1 MDVFSATRMMSM
13 DFKHRLRHLGLSS
26 NGLNSMTVKALLEP
40 LKTNM
45 SLTSL
50 DLSYNELDHSKESNM
65 MLRDFVRCNSGLRY
79 LDLCCNKLDAQTY
92 GELHLGLLENHTML
106 LLPLAGNPSVD
117 LSRTIHLIQVKLRK
131 NRLAY
136 KANTQEIDCTFQ
148 GGGGGGSVT
157 EYHVHQQQQQ
167 IQSSAEQMMILPI
180 HKSSA
185 RVDTAT
191 VQSSNISL
199 CSDSQSG
206 ESSPVV
212 MPAVLISNCLGHSN
226 TPILVAVENHPPIP
240 SGIGTGP
247 RSVSARNRNASQD
260 STVEATSSSL
270 LYPVVP
276 VEIYSHNTLNVLFST
291 PLAYMNN
298 EMKMAPM
305 DVLDYS
311 KERDLL
317 MQVFK
322 EVQRDVSVHF
332 DFATTDTLCT
342 TLTLGSHLLIDEGCM
357 NRWMDI

>member
-1 MDVFSATRMMSM
+1 MMDL
-13 DFKHRLRHLGLSS
+13 KHRLRHLGLSR
-26 NGLNSMTVKALLEP
+26 NGLNSKTVEALLEP
-40 LKTNM
+40 LKTNL

-50 DLSYNELDHSKESNM
+50 DLSYNDLDHSKESNEA
-65 MLRDFVRCNSGLRY
+65 LRTFVRCNSGLRY
-79 LDLCCNKLDAQTY
+79 LDLCCNRLNADTFR
-92 GELHLGLLENHTML
+92 ELHLGLLENHTML

-117 LSRTIHLIQVKLRK
+117 LSPTIHLIQVKLRK

-148 GGGGGGSVT
+148 GGGGGGGGGSVT
-157 EYHVHQQQQQ
+157 EYYVYQQQQQ
-167 IQSSAEQMMILPI
+167 IQSSAEQMMILPT

-191 VQSSNISL
+191 VQSSDISL

-212 MPAVLISNCLGHSN
+212 MPADLVSNRLGHSN

-298 EMKMAPM
+298 EMKMFPM

-342 TLTLGSHLLIDEGCM
+342 TLTLGSHLLIDEGLM

>member
-1 MDVFSATRMMSM
+1 MDI
-13 DFKHRLRHLGLSS
+13 KHRLRHLGLSS
-26 NGLNSMTVKALLEP
+26 NGLNSKTVEALLKP

-65 MLRDFVRCNSGLRY
+65 MLRDFVRFNSGLRY
-79 LDLCCNKLDAQTY
+79 LDLCCNKLNEKTY

-117 LSRTIHLIQVKLRK
+117 LSRTIDLIQVKLRK

-136 KANTQEIDCTFQ
+136 KVNTQENDCTFQ
-148 GGGGGGSVT
+148 GGGGGGGRGSVT
-157 EYHVHQQQQQ
+157 ENYVHQQQQKN
-167 IQSSAEQMMILPI
+167 QSSAEPMMILPT
-180 HKSSA
+180 HKLST

-191 VQSSNISL
+191 IPVGPSMVQSSDISL

-206 ESSPVV
+206 ESSPVM
-212 MPAVLISNCLGHSN
+212 MPADLISNCLGHSN
-226 TPILVAVENHPPIP
+226 TPILVVVENHPPIP

-247 RSVSARNRNASQD
+247 RTVSARNRNASQD
-260 STVEATSSSL
+260 STVEATSSSF

-298 EMKMAPM
+298 EMKMAPL

-322 EVQRDVSVHF
+322 EVHRDVSVHF

-342 TLTLGSHLLIDEGCM
+342 TLTLGSHLLIDEGWM
-357 NRWMDI
+357 NRWMDK

>member
-1 MDVFSATRMMSM
+1 MDI
-13 DFKHRLRHLGLSS
+13 KHRLRHLGLSS
-26 NGLNSMTVKALLEP
+26 NGLNSKTVKALLEP

-79 LDLCCNKLDAQTY
+79 LDLCCNKLHAGTY
-92 GELHLGLLENHTML
+92 LELHLGLLENHTML

-117 LSRTIHLIQVKLRK
+117 LSLTIHLIQVKLRK

-148 GGGGGGSVT
+148 GGGGGGGGSVT
-157 EYHVHQQQQQ
+157 EYYVHQQQQQ
-167 IQSSAEQMMILPI
+167 IILLT

-212 MPAVLISNCLGHSN
+212 MPAELISNCLGHSN

-247 RSVSARNRNASQD
+247 KTVSAKNRNASQD

-276 VEIYSHNTLNVLFST
+276 VEIYSYNTLNVLFST

-298 EMKMAPM
+298 EMKLAPM

-342 TLTLGSHLLIDEGCM
+342 TLTLGSHLLIDG
-357 NRWMDI
+357 WMDE